1 MIDDKEYVMGE
12 PAISEEEADEIVA
25 ICEATCGDNP
35 NPAYE
40 ECDSLVDQ
48 AENYED
54 SINYVEIELGEKQ
67 TEEYRDILRSHKYG
81 DDGTQ
86 YKKAM
91 FEYCFKHNIP
101 FVGEVYDALMKGKDD
116 DLFDRLPHIYVETIK
131 EDPRY
136 KDITFFDQIHFENFE
151 KIYSESVVMA
161 SLSEDDKRNRQQIL
175 NIIGYDPFE
184 KNPAEDKPQLYR
196 DLTGMLTDSM
206 RKDIP
211 RAKAAVEVV
220 TGYNNIRKY
229 QDKVN
234 QLINSGQSDEDTQ
247 KQLDSLLGMI
257 TKIQTSVTSTS
268 EKNGFSSG
276 KTLGNNGHGMLSDV
290 MNTVDEHMYDPGI
303 TNFYDIA
310 TSQSIQQI
318 ADISFKSMFNQV
330 KLTGQEYAEML
341 VEQNKIVREAQSKM
355 RELKEALRIAKSLI
369 VKDKLIQQLTEEYR
383 KKGISEEDIDEFIS
397 REYQMWDGK

>member
-1 MIDDKEYVMGE
+1 MTDERKSVMGE

-25 ICEATCGDNP
+25 ICEAENGVDADP
-35 NPAYE
+35 V
-40 ECDSLVDQ
+40 DSE
-48 AENYED
+48 AEALNYLAQLTQNDWEK
-54 SINYVEIELGEKQ
+54 IELAEKQ
-67 TEEYRDILRSHKYG
+67 TEEYRAILYSHKYG
-81 DDGTQ
+81 EDGSQ

-101 FVGEVYDALMKGKDD
+101 FVSFIYDNLMKGKDD
-116 DLFDRLPHIYVETIK
+116 ELFDRLPHIYVETVK
-131 EDPRY
+131 EDPHF
-136 KDITFFDQIHFENFE
+136 KDLTFFDQIQYENFE
-151 KIYSESVVMA
+151 SVYGKAVVEVG
-161 SLSEDDKRNRQQIL
+161 LSEDSRRDRQQIL

-184 KNPAEDKPQLYR
+184 KNPIEDKPQLYR

-206 RKDIP
+206 RKDVP
-211 RAKAAVEVV
+211 KAKAAVEVV

-234 QLINSGQSDEDTQ
+234 QLINSGNSDKDTQ
-247 KQLDSLLGMI
+247 EQLDSLLGMI
-257 TKIQTSVTSTS
+257 AKIQASVTATS

-276 KTLGNNGHGMLSDV
+276 KTVGNNGRGMLSDV

-310 TSQSIQQI
+310 TSKSIQEI
-318 ADISFKSMFNQV
+318 SDISFKSMFNQV

-341 VEQNKIVREAQSKM
+341 VEQNKIVREAHSKM

-383 KKGISEEDIDEFIS
+383 KKGISESDIDEFIS

>member
-1 MIDDKEYVMGE
+1 MTDDKEYVMGE
-12 PAISEEEADEIVA
+12 SAISEEEADEIVA
-25 ICEATCGDNP
+25 ICEANSGIEPD
-35 NPAYE
+35 PAYE
-40 ECDSLVDQ
+40 EADNLVEM
-48 AENYED
+48 AEMCQEHDEYTVDE
-54 SINYVEIELGEKQ
+54 VAAFQ
-67 TEEYRDILRSHKYG
+67 TEEYREILYSHKYG

-86 YKKAM
+86 FKKAM

-101 FVGEVYDALMKGKDD
+101 FVGEIYDSVMKGQDD

-136 KDITFFDQIHFENFE
+136 KDITFFDQIHLENFE
-151 KIYSESVVMA
+151 KIYSEAITIS

-184 KNPAEDKPQLYR
+184 KNPIEDKPQLYR

-247 KQLDSLLGMI
+247 KQLDNLLGMI
-257 TKIQTSVTSTS
+257 AKIQTSVTSTS

-341 VEQNKIVREAQSKM
+341 VEQNKIVREAQSRM

-397 REYQMWDGK
+397 REYQM